1 MSAHRGM
8 RVRLV
13 SFLATLLATFVAGL
27 GFAAPAAGAEVPVKV
42 AIIVGPVGEE
52 LTPVYISLADA
63 AADAAESRG
72 AMVARAYSPQATA
85 EKVIKAVQGATIVIY
100 FGHGVGTPNRSDT
113 PSAATTNGWGLNGPG
128 SDGKTNRDTLDD
140 GALTY
145 YGEEWIAEH
154 ARPAP
159 GWVMIYSNACYAP
172 APRRSATSRP
182 TRRRPQSA

>member
-1 MSAHRGM
+1 
-8 RVRLV
+8 
-13 SFLATLLATFVAGL
+13 
-27 GFAAPAAGAEVPVKV
+27 
-42 AIIVGPVGEE
+42 
-52 LTPVYISLADA
+52 
-63 AADAAESRG
+63 
-72 AMVARAYSPQATA
+72 MVARAYSPQATA

-172 APRRSATSRP
+172 APRRSTSRP
-182 TRRRPQSA
+182 TRRRPQSAERLLARAAGRARGIGLLRHRLLRGRRAHRRRSARRTASPTARSSRRSRTSPPTG

>member
-1 MSAHRGM
+1 MPIGGCACGWS
-8 RVRLV
+8 
-13 SFLATLLATFVAGL
+13 SFWPPCRTTFVAGL

-100 FGHGVGTPNRSDT
+100 FGHGVGTPNPYSDT
-113 PSAATTNGWGLNGPG
+113 PSAATTNGCGPQR
-128 SDGKTNRDTLDD
+128 TVL
-140 GALTY
+140 
-145 YGEEWIAEH
+145 
-154 ARPAP
+154 
-159 GWVMIYSNACYAP
+159 GWEDQP
-172 APRRSATSRP
+172 
-182 TRRRPQSA
+182 